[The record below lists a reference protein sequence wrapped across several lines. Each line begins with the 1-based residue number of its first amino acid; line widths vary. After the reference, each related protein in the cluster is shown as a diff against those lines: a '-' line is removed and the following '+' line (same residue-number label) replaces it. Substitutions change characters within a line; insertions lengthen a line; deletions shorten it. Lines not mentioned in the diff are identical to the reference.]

1 LKDKTWS
8 VPTLPALDS
17 PRTLVVA
24 FGATAFLDDQTA
36 LKELRSAYPSS
47 HVVACSTS
55 GEIAGTTVKDDTL
68 SVAAF
73 RFEHTTLR
81 TEVAQVNDASQSSTA
96 GKMLG
101 AKLAQTPG
109 LRAVFVLSEGL
120 KVNGSELVRGIND
133 AVGPHVIVTGGLSGD
148 GPRFQR
154 TWVSVNGH
162 TGSGLIAAV
171 GLYGDHIQ
179 ISHGSRGGWDEFGP
193 ERLVTRSVGNVIY
206 EIDNEPALSLYKK
219 YLGDKAK
226 DLPGS
231 GLLFPLQIRRDE
243 HDDKP
248 LVRTLLAVDEAAQ
261 SLTFAGD
268 TPQGHRVRL
277 MKANFD
283 RLVTGAGDAADT
295 VSAGWLSSGASAPAH
310 LAVAISCVGRRLVL
324 GQRTEDEVEAT
335 LAGLPH
341 NTKMVGFY
349 SYGELSPQV
358 KGAACELHNQTMT
371 VTMFSESKT
380 PLTRPASAAAP
391 ARTAG
396 PETMAATPARS
407 PSTPPAPISAPP
419 ATAVGVALPRTQTQT
434 PMPAAAPV
442 LAPPISSPPAPPPSV
457 APTRAVAPPPP
468 PMPAPSRS
476 TAPEAPLP
484 QATSLPPRPSTGR
497 FDIPKLK
504 KPQAY
509 PPQRGSTAN
518 ARVVTRR
525 VGAVT
530 IVGVTGRLAE
540 GFKGRDLARDLS
552 GIVVLDLLGVDRVT
566 SYGVREWLA
575 FLEEAGT
582 RVSQLFLARCSE
594 AIVAQLGM
602 IRGFAGRAQI
612 LSVMAPYTC
621 TCGAQVNGLLDLR
634 THGRDIALGEVPSP
648 QCPNCGKDD
657 TEFDDDPR
665 GYFVFQS
672 DRPPLVPPEVD
683 EALATLEAR
692 AVEAVEKTVDAT
704 GTRVVVNAELDAT
717 IRWQRILD
725 GIEGHLSIDLQR
737 SPRTTPEGSSA
748 LVHALTRALTPK
760 DTVEVVAAPQELL
773 PMLDV
778 WPAAGPRLV
787 IGSAFVE
794 GFCPECQAGRRIL
807 VQVADHV
814 DALRVGRDPLLL
826 CPRHSRPLDFTKV
839 RPLLS
844 ILRPRQ
850 TAPKP
855 EPATL
860 APPLPVA
867 APFVAAAP
875 AAIAVGPA
883 TTSPGAA
890 TAISP
895 TGSVPRG
902 TAIAWGA
909 AAVGITLALVFA
921 MRAPTAPAAASAP
934 TAPTAATA
942 AAAPSEATTPPADA
956 LPPEWTARPLVID
969 EGTQEVMVVGKAGP
983 ERTKERLLEAAT
995 DDAVLRLVLQAER
1008 AARPTA
1014 QQLGDLNDDTF
1025 RERVRRRFD
1034 ETMGVYAAPM
1044 RTDAFLTERPEGYT
1058 GSFRFKVPKAA
1069 YDKMVAELAE
1079 TVSPLGI
1086 HVARIRIT
1094 EAVALG
1100 STDALVVV
1108 QAKTGAADPAAQIG
1122 DTIHAINGDRI
1133 TDLQDFE
1140 TRVRNGYRALAPGR
1154 QMTIVFGHGG
1164 GLMEKRWRKPLEPK

>member
-1 LKDKTWS
+1 M
-8 VPTLPALDS
+8 
-17 PRTLVVA
+17 RT
-24 FGATAFLDDQTA
+24 
-36 LKELRSAYPSS
+36 
-47 HVVACSTS
+47 
-55 GEIAGTTVKDDTL
+55 
-68 SVAAF
+68 
-73 RFEHTTLR
+73 
-81 TEVAQVNDASQSSTA
+81 N
-96 GKMLG
+96 
-101 AKLAQTPG
+101 
-109 LRAVFVLSEGL
+109 
-120 KVNGSELVRGIND
+120 
-133 AVGPHVIVTGGLSGD
+133 
-148 GPRFQR
+148 
-154 TWVSVNGH
+154 
-162 TGSGLIAAV
+162 
-171 GLYGDHIQ
+171 
-179 ISHGSRGGWDEFGP
+179 
-193 ERLVTRSVGNVIY
+193 
-206 EIDNEPALSLYKK
+206 
-219 YLGDKAK
+219 
-226 DLPGS
+226 
-231 GLLFPLQIRRDE
+231 
-243 HDDKP
+243 
-248 LVRTLLAVDEAAQ
+248 
-261 SLTFAGD
+261 
-268 TPQGHRVRL
+268 
-277 MKANFD
+277 
-283 RLVTGAGDAADT
+283 
-295 VSAGWLSSGASAPAH
+295 
-310 LAVAISCVGRRLVL
+310 
-324 GQRTEDEVEAT
+324 
-335 LAGLPH
+335 
-341 NTKMVGFY
+341 
-349 SYGELSPQV
+349 
-358 KGAACELHNQTMT
+358 
-371 VTMFSESKT
+371 
-380 PLTRPASAAAP
+380 
-391 ARTAG
+391 
-396 PETMAATPARS
+396 
-407 PSTPPAPISAPP
+407 
-419 ATAVGVALPRTQTQT
+419 
-434 PMPAAAPV
+434 
-442 LAPPISSPPAPPPSV
+442 
-457 APTRAVAPPPP
+457 APPPP
-468 PMPAPSRS
+468 PMPASRS
-476 TAPEAPLP
+476 AAPEAQLP

-725 GIEGHLSIDLQR
+725 GIEGHLSIDLQG

-748 LVHALTRALTPK
+748 LIHALTRALTPN
-760 DTVEVVAAPQELL
+760 DIVEIIAAPQELL

-778 WPAAGPRLV
+778 WPAAGPGLV
-787 IGSAFVE
+787 ISSAFVE
-794 GFCPECQAGRRIL
+794 GFCPDCQAGRRIL
-807 VQVADHV
+807 VKVADHV
-814 DALRVGRDPLLL
+814 DALRVSRDPLLL

-844 ILRPRQ
+844 TLRPRQ
-850 TAPKP
+850 AAPKP

-867 APFVAAAP
+867 APLVAAAP

-883 TTSPGAA
+883 TTAPGAA

-895 TGSVPRG
+895 AGAVPRG

-909 AAVGITLALVFA
+909 AAVGITVALVSFA
-921 MRAPTAPAAASAP
+921 MRPPTAPVAASVPSVAP
-934 TAPTAATA
+934 VATAP
-942 AAAPSEATTPPADA
+942 SDVTTPPADA